1 MHVCILPLLTCV
13 DAHFA
18 IAVEGVPGPS
28 STPTNPLEKGHNSN
42 PPKQYYMCVADGV
55 GSWRQYGIDPRQFSH
70 GLVYEYI

>member
-1 MHVCILPLLTCV
+1 MTYI

-28 STPTNPLEKGHNSN
+28 STTPTGSLEKGGHNSN
-42 PPKQYYMCVADGV
+42 PISSTPKQYYMCVADGV